1 MKPRWTP
8 ARVGDALHEVDT
20 PALILDLDRF
30 EANLERLMRS
40 STVRGMRVR
49 PHAKSHKCIE
59 IARRQME
66 AGAVGICCQK
76 VSEAEI
82 FLAGGIDDVLVTNE
96 IIGKRKVTALASLAV
111 RYPKARIGVCVD
123 DVRQV
128 RQLATACRAL
138 AAELDIYIEL
148 DVGHGRAGVPDT
160 PAVID
165 LAREIKLH
173 KCLRLRGLQAY
184 YGSAQHRRSVRERRQ
199 AITAAAGLAGA
210 ARDGLLAEGLTCD
223 IVTGGGTG
231 TFPYETG
238 SGVYN
243 EVQPGS
249 YVLMDIDYG
258 KNEFDP
264 IAPAFEPA
272 LYIIASVMSTR
283 GDRVTLDAGLK
294 AFSTDSGPGHA
305 RIRRLAGARRIR
317 RAHGADTGRQRR
329 AGTRAR
335 RQAAA
340 DPGPHRSDD
349 QPARRHRRL
358 AQRRRHRSLADRG
371 PRRAVLSVPRGFMLA
386 LPPT

>member
-111 RYPKARIGVCVD
+111 RYPKAKIGVCVD

-160 PAVID
+160 PAVVD

-272 LYIIASVMSTR
+272 LYIIASVMSAR

-294 AFSTDSGPGHA
+294 AFSTDSGPAMPAFEGWQVRGVSDEHTVL
-305 RIRRLAGARRIR
+305 IRVGS
-317 RAHGADTGRQRR
+317 D
-329 AGTRAR
+329 
-335 RQAAA
+335 
-340 DPGPHRSDD
+340 GP
-349 QPARRHRRL
+349 A
-358 AQRRRHRSLADRG
+358 
-371 PRRAVLSVPRGFMLA
+371 LA
-386 LPPT
+386 LGDKPLLIPGHIDPTINLHDVIVVSRNDVVIDLWPIEARGALF

>member
-148 DVGHGRAGVPDT
+148 DVGHGRG
-160 PAVID
+160 
-165 LAREIKLH
+165 
-173 KCLRLRGLQAY
+173 LRLRGLQAY

-294 AFSTDSGPGHA
+294 AFSTDSGPAMPAFEGWQVRGVSDEHTVL
-305 RIRRLAGARRIR
+305 IRVGS
-317 RAHGADTGRQRR
+317 D
-329 AGTRAR
+329 
-335 RQAAA
+335 
-340 DPGPHRSDD
+340 GP
-349 QPARRHRRL
+349 A
-358 AQRRRHRSLADRG
+358 
-371 PRRAVLSVPRGFMLA
+371 LA
-386 LPPT
+386 LGDKPLLIPGHIDPTINLHDVIVVSRNDVVIDLWPIEARGALF

>member
-1 MKPRWTP
+1 MKLRWAP

-20 PALILDLDRF
+20 PALVLDLDRF

-49 PHAKSHKCIE
+49 PHAKSHKCVE

-82 FLAGGIDDVLVTNE
+82 FLAGGIDNVLITNE
-96 IIGKRKVTALASLAV
+96 IIGKRKVAALASLAI
-111 RYPKARIGVCVD
+111 RYPKATIAVCVD

-138 AAELDIYIEL
+138 AAELEVYIEL

-173 KCLRLRGLQAY
+173 KNLRLRGLQAY
-184 YGSAQHRRSVRERRQ
+184 YGSAQHRRTVRERRQ
-199 AITAAAGLAGA
+199 AITLAAGLAGA
-210 ARDGLLAEGLTCD
+210 ARDGLLAEGLPCD

-249 YVLMDIDYG
+249 YILMDVDYA
-258 KNEFDP
+258 KNEQDP
-264 IAPAFEPA
+264 RWPAFDQS
-272 LYIIASVMSTR
+272 LFILTTVMSR
-283 GDRVTLDAGLK
+283 RHDAGGDRATLDAGLK
-294 AFSTDSGPGHA
+294 AFSTDSGPA
-305 RIRRLAGARRIR
+305 
-317 RAHGADTGRQRR
+317 
-329 AGTRAR
+329 
-335 RQAAA
+335 
-340 DPGPHRSDD
+340 
-349 QPARRHRRL
+349 QPAFAGWAVRGVSDEHTVL
-358 AQRRRHRSLADRG
+358 DRVGDG
-371 PRRAVLSVPRGFMLA
+371 PALA
-386 LPPT
+386 LGDKVRLVPGHVDPTVNLHEWIVAVRSGRVEAVWPVDARGAVY